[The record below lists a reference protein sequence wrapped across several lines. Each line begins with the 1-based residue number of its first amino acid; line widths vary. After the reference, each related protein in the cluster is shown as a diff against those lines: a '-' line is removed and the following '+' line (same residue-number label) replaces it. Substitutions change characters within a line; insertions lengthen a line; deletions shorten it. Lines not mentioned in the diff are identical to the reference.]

1 MDQQETSGGL
11 KAILA
16 ALGLSVLF
24 GFMVYWHLP
33 NLWTDLRTSDWQPA
47 FGLKLDEAKCTRY
60 YFVVSTC
67 SIKYSD
73 PAKPEQRQ
81 KSLSYL
87 TFGGWGG
94 ERALLVQSANNP
106 DRVSIAIATK
116 ALIGRTL
123 AMLALAMIPLLLMVA
138 VFAKRLFAVGD
149 DDAAHFVQPNPEP
162 NPARSAEV
170 TRRPTMPPT
179 GNAPPTFG
187 RRTTPVR

>member
-1 MDQQETSGGL
+1 MAT
-11 KAILA
+11 
-16 ALGLSVLF
+16 LGFCVLL

-47 FGLKLDEAKCTRY
+47 FGLKLDEAKCTRHF
-60 YFVVSTC
+60 FVASTC

-73 PAKPEQRQ
+73 PVKPEQRQ

-94 ERALLVQSANNP
+94 EQALLVQSASNP

-123 AMLALAMIPLLLMVA
+123 AMLVLTIIPLLLLLA
-138 VFAKRLFAVGD
+138 VFAKRMLASGD
-149 DDAAHFVQPNPEP
+149 DDAASFVQPNPEP
-162 NPARSAEV
+162 NPARTAEV